1 MSGGRVLNIDDVQAI
16 KHHLFFAEHVFERPG
31 EARTVGR
38 FGADPFQAGA
48 WRRLEMGLG
57 TLTDRLLLEH
67 EFAEMTYLRE
77 NPGSGYFEAHS
88 YANTDADWW
97 TAFRKDPE
105 WQ

>member
-1 MSGGRVLNIDDVQAI
+1 
-16 KHHLFFAEHVFERPG
+16 
-31 EARTVGR
+31 
-38 FGADPFQAGA
+38 
-48 WRRLEMGLG
+48 MGLG